1 VIGQDPVVKSLTKA
15 LESNHLPRAFLFTGP
30 SGCGKTTLARILATR
45 VGCDPRNLLE
55 VDAATNSGI
64 ADMRSLLQSLQFQGM
79 GSSSIKFVIVDEA
92 HALSK
97 ATWQSLLLAI
107 EEPADHVFWALCTTE
122 SDKVPKTIQTRC
134 AKYELKNVPKDM
146 LNEYLVWVAENE
158 GLEVNEDVVWAV
170 AEKAEG
176 SVRQALTYLSAVDGC
191 DTRKEAL
198 ELMSQQEDL
207 PEVIDMARKLVEGKG
222 LSWKDLVSTVAGL
235 QESGQTAESI
245 RIVTVNYLAAVLL
258 KTSDEK
264 RAVRLLTLLQ
274 AFSTPYAQSEKMAP
288 LLLSIGTILFQEQ

>member
-1 VIGQDPVVKSLTKA
+1 
-15 LESNHLPRAFLFTGP
+15 
-30 SGCGKTTLARILATR
+30 
-45 VGCDPRNLLE
+45 
-55 VDAATNSGI
+55 
-64 ADMRSLLQSLQFQGM
+64 MRSLLQSLQFQGM